1 MNQEKKGTLYGV
13 GVGPGDPMLLTRK
26 AVAVVESTAVIFAAS
41 SPKNSYS
48 RALNVVQELIPK
60 SAEVRLLRFP
70 MTRDPEELEAAWQV
84 AAREVLEVLDSGRD
98 AAFVTIGDSLT
109 YSTYGYLIRTL
120 QALDPQVRIET
131 VPGVTSYHAAAARMN
146 LPLVESE
153 ESLLVL
159 SGVSSPEEIARIAP
173 CAENIVILKTY
184 RNYDKIVEALEG
196 LPEKRTARLVSN
208 CHQPGEVVDEDAFSK
223 RGEKMPYLSLII
235 SKMAED

>member
-1 MNQEKKGTLYGV
+1 M
-13 GVGPGDPMLLTRK
+13 
-26 AVAVVESTAVIFAAS
+26 
-41 SPKNSYS
+41 
-48 RALNVVQELIPK
+48 
-60 SAEVRLLRFP
+60 
-70 MTRDPEELEAAWQV
+70 
-84 AAREVLEVLDSGRD
+84 
-98 AAFVTIGDSLT
+98 
-109 YSTYGYLIRTL
+109 
-120 QALDPQVRIET
+120 
-131 VPGVTSYHAAAARMN
+131 TSYHAAAARMN